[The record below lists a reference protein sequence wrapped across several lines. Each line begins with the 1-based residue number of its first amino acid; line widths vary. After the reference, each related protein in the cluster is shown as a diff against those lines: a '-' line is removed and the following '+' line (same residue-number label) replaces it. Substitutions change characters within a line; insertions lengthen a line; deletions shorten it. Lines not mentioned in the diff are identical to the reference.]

1 MPPVTCYICGR
12 DFGSRSIGI
21 HLPNCQKKWEAAQ
34 EKLPKK
40 ERRPLPTA
48 PENFEKV
55 VSGEIKGKELV
66 KLNQQAFDDYNT
78 SALETCTNCGRSAIQ
93 NLP

>member
-1 MPPVTCYICGR
+1 MPPVFVTCYICGR

-21 HLPNCQKKWEAAQ
+21 HVPKCQQKWEAEQ

-48 PENFEKV
+48 PENFDKV
-55 VSGEIKGKELV
+55 VSGEIKGKDLA
-66 KLNQQAFDDYNT
+66 KMNQKAFDDYNDT
-78 SALETCTNCGRSAIQ
+78 ALESCQFCGR
-93 NLP
+93 